1 MLLCNVHPV
10 SIAECGA
17 RQELSQLCGVT
28 VAAIKYYLSEG
39 LLTGGVQTA
48 ATKPCTANSTFGGC
62 G

>member
-1 MLLCNVHPV
+1 M

-28 VAAIKYYLSEG
+28 VAAIKYYLREG

-48 ATKPCTANSTFGGC
+48 ATKPCTANSTYGDC
-62 G
+62 A